1 MEQEERILL
10 KAHELFMLYGI
21 RSVSMDEIAT
31 HLGISKKTIYQY
43 YPDKEALVE
52 CVVDIELNSNVD
64 KCNIVSGICENP
76 VHEFFLGIDNLK
88 EMFSMMNP
96 SLVYDLEKYHPIA
109 FKKVNDHKQ
118 KYIYQVIKDNLDKG
132 VLEGYYRDDI
142 NTEILAKF
150 RLASVFL
157 MFNQELFPQ
166 IKYNSSDLID
176 TISDNFLSGIVT
188 PKGQKLITTYKSQRS
203 NKIKI

>member
-31 HLGISKKTIYQY
+31 HLGISKKTIYQF

-52 CVVDIELNSNVD
+52 RVVDVELNCSVD
-64 KCNIVSGICENP
+64 KCSVVSSICENP
-76 VHEFFLGIDNLK
+76 VHELFLGLDNMK
-88 EMFSMMNP
+88 ETFSMMNP
-96 SLVYDLEKYHPIA
+96 SLIYDLEKYHPIA
-109 FKKVNDHKQ
+109 YRKVNDHKQ
-118 KYIYQVIKDNLDKG
+118 KYIYQIIKDNLDKG
-132 VLEGYYRDDI
+132 VAEGYYRNDI

-166 IKYNSSDLID
+166 IKYNGSDLAD
-176 TISDNFLSGIVT
+176 TITDNFLYGIVT
-188 PKGQKLITTYKSQRS
+188 TKGQKLITKYKSQRS